1 MSVKQVKAEPEAD
14 EQCAFGTEAPPT
26 ADITT
31 VLQALGDPI
40 RIAIVHSLAGDEARP
55 CGSFGLPVTKSTL
68 THHFR
73 VLRDAGIINTRA
85 DGTRKL
91 ISLRRADLDA
101 AYPGLMGSILEA
113 CAREPAHS

>member
-1 MSVKQVKAEPEAD
+1 MNVKISNGEPQAD
-14 EQCAFGTEAPPT
+14 EPCAFGTEALPV

-40 RIAIVHSLAGDEARP
+40 RIAIVRSLAGDEARP

-101 AYPGLMGSILEA
+101 AYPGLIGSILDA
-113 CAREPAHS
+113 AVREPAQI